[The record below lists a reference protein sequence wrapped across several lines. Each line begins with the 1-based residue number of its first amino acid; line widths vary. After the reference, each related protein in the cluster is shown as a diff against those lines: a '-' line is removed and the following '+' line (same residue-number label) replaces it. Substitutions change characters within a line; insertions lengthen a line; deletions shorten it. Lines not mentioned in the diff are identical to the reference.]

1 MTSNEHVLDL
11 LPGYVLDCLDEDDLI
26 LVSEHLAGCPS
37 CQAELHD
44 LQATVDQLALTVPFV
59 EPSDSLRGRLMDKIQ
74 PPPQPIQPSWWQ
86 QFKNVMQQTSPAWGL
101 LGLVLILILGISTL
115 LLWQRVNRLE
125 ASDEIK
131 TLRTVA
137 LIGTETVPDATGLI
151 VLSVDGDH
159 GTLVVDGLPE
169 LDSGQQY
176 QLWLIDDGQRTSG
189 GVFSADEHG
198 YGSLWVSSPV
208 PLASYA
214 SFGVSIEPAGG
225 STGPTGEKV
234 LGGTLD

>member
-37 CQAELHD
+37 CQAELPA
-44 LQATVDQLALTVPFV
+44 LQATVDQLAFAVPLV
-59 EPSDSLRGRLMDKIQ
+59 EPSDSLRSRLMDKFQ
-74 PPPQPIQPSWWQ
+74 SPQPVQPSWWQ
-86 QFKNVMQQTSPAWGL
+86 QFKNVMQQTSPVWGL
-101 LGLVLILILGISTL
+101 AGIILILLLGVTTL

-125 ASDEIK
+125 AADEIK

-137 LIGTETVPDATGLI
+137 LIGTETVPGAIGLI

-169 LDSGQQY
+169 LDFGQQY
-176 QLWLIDDGQRTSG
+176 QL
-189 GVFSADEHG
+189 
-198 YGSLWVSSPV
+198 
-208 PLASYA
+208 
-214 SFGVSIEPAGG
+214 
-225 STGPTGEKV
+225 
-234 LGGTLD
+234 

>member
-37 CQAELHD
+37 CQAELPA
-44 LQATVDQLALTVPFV
+44 LQATVDQLAFAVPLV
-59 EPSDSLRGRLMDKIQ
+59 EPSDSLRGRLVDEFQSSQ
-74 PPPQPIQPSWWQ
+74 PVQLSWWQ
-86 QFKNVMQQTSPAWGL
+86 QFKNVMQQTSPVWGL
-101 LGLVLILILGISTL
+101 AGIILILLLGVTTL

-125 ASDEIK
+125 VADEIK
-131 TLRTVA
+131 ALRTVA
-137 LIGTETVPDATGLI
+137 LIGTETVPGAIGLI

-208 PLASYA
+208 PLASYS

-225 STGPTGEKV
+225 SLSPTGEKV
-234 LGGTLD
+234 LGGTFD